1 MGTTLSMGI
10 QNLTL
15 QTIVPILKLQMQQIQ
30 ETPGWKKPGQVFQ
43 EEDRTRVGATANLT
57 TLKNSASIQQIS
69 GATLGVMGAR
79 TCAMRLCQE
88 VHPASLSGFTS
99 AQHLKIM
106 G

>member
-1 MGTTLSMGI
+1 
-10 QNLTL
+10 
-15 QTIVPILKLQMQQIQ
+15 MQQIQ

-57 TLKNSASIQQIS
+57 TLKNSASIQQVS
-69 GATLGVMGAR
+69 GVSLGVVGGG

-88 VHPASLSGFTS
+88 VHPASRSGFS
-99 AQHLKIM
+99 LAQHLKIM